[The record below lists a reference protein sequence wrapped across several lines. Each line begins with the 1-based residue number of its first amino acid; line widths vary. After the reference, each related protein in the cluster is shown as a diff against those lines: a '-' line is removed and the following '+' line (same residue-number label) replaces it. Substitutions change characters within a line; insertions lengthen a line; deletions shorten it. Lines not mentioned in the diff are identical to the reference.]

1 LGFSKRIAGAEYN
14 PVPLLPNKQERRMGH
29 CRKKLMQEIDAQE
42 NKLMQTQI
50 DSLILDVCPL
60 DWMKLCT

>member
-1 LGFSKRIAGAEYN
+1 LGFSKCITGAEYN

-50 DSLILDVCPL
+50 DSLILHICL
-60 DWMKLCT
+60 WDWMKLRT